1 MLLLDI
7 ILRGSSIGL
16 MGLLAGL
23 LWRAPIEWEGRL
35 SVVAVAVAQSAHLLL
50 TAAMPLEMSVPVT
63 GILTVFSSLTP
74 SAVTWLIVTIFLD
87 PPGKRWPWLVAS
99 LFVSLHY
106 YLFQTAPELVAHVPC
121 GTSAVALFGALFG
134 LALVSSR
141 DDLVECRCQARP
153 GFAAAI
159 AALGIVM
166 TASESFNWPGH
177 DAPLMA
183 LLASGGTSAIVISF
197 AVWILR
203 PDTSLWPGA
212 SSEPSP
218 TAAHIPT
225 QTVDAL
231 LIERI
236 KAAMAAGIW
245 QEEGLTIGTLAA
257 RLNVPEHRMRKAI
270 NAGLGYRNFSSFIN
284 QARIA
289 AAKAQLSDPEKAHKT
304 VLELAYGVGFASLGP
319 FNRAFRDVTGQSPT
333 EYRKAMLSAA
343 LAHGTL
349 EARNASTR
357 ADSENHAP
365 ISAKLN

>member
-16 MGLLAGL
+16 MGLLAAL
-23 LWRAPIEWEGRL
+23 LWRAPIGWEGRL
-35 SVVAVAVAQSAHLLL
+35 SVVAVALAQSAHLLL
-50 TAAMPLEMSVPVT
+50 TAAMPLEMSVPLT
-63 GILTVFSSLTP
+63 ATLTVFSSLTP

-87 PPGKRWPWLVAS
+87 PPGKRWPWLLAS
-99 LFVSLHY
+99 VFVSLHY
-106 YLFQTAPELVAHVPC
+106 YLFQTAPVLVANIPC
-121 GTSAVALFGALFG
+121 GTSAVILFAALFG
-134 LALVSSR
+134 LALLSSR
-141 DDLVECRCQARP
+141 DDLVDCRCQARP

-159 AALGIVM
+159 AGLGIVL
-166 TASESFNWPGH
+166 TATESFNWPGH
-177 DAPLMA
+177 DSPLMA
-183 LLASGGTSAIVISF
+183 LLASGGTCAIVISF

-203 PDTSLWPGA
+203 PDTALWPGA
-212 SSEPSP
+212 SSETSH
-218 TAAHIPT
+218 TAATAPAPA
-225 QTVDAL
+225 VDGL
-231 LIERI
+231 LIERT

-257 RLNVPEHRMRKAI
+257 RLSVPEHRLRKAI

-304 VLELAYGVGFASLGP
+304 VLEIAYGVGFASLGP
-319 FNRAFRDVTGQSPT
+319 FNRAFRDATGQSPT

-343 LAHGTL
+343 LAHGPV
-349 EARNASTR
+349 EARSGSNR